1 MSRARTNNN
10 SGFTLLE
17 LLLAVAI
24 MSTLLVGLYAAFFSV
39 SSAQVRIESELEHTR
54 QIRRFMDVVSTEL
67 RSSFYKKTNE
77 RTLFESEVLERWG
90 KELSSLGFTW
100 FGYPLVGKSK
110 RPASELVAVRYYVEE
125 APAGESIEAGA
136 GVLFKSRW
144 NPYGDESEGYK
155 AEVFEDV
162 ESFALSFFD
171 GKQWVKGWDA
181 SREGRLP
188 AAVKIE
194 LTLRDGETVQRFS
207 SIVRVI
213 MGAGGG
219 WGLRD

>member
-1 MSRARTNNN
+1 MKSARLNND

-24 MSTLLVGLYAAFFSV
+24 MSALLVGLYTAFFSV
-39 SSAQVRIESELEHTR
+39 SGSQMRVESELEHTR

-77 RTLFESEVLERWG
+77 RTLFESEIFGRRG

-100 FGYPLVGKSK
+100 FGYPIIGKGRS
-110 RPASELVAVRYYVEE
+110 PASELVAVRYYVEQGTGD
-125 APAGESIEAGA
+125 GEGA
-136 GVLFKSRW
+136 SDTGVLFKARW
-144 NPYGDESEGYK
+144 NPYGEEKEGY
-155 AEVFEDV
+155 AAMVLENV

-181 SREGRLP
+181 SRENKLP

-194 LTLRDGETVQRFS
+194 LTLRDGESLQSFS

-213 MGAGGG
+213 MGAGV
-219 WGLRD
+219 